1 MGLISH
7 LLEKLGHWEPYFL
20 QNINDKIKTV
30 IFIITNV
37 HLVLL
42 TSKDSGLV
50 LHICPP
56 DREGMVG
63 ISVSAYS
70 LCQLPAHFLPWPW
83 GLGLQPDCLLFIF
96 LWQPQ

>member
-1 MGLISH
+1 MSKNTQYGTNIALIRKIMS
-7 LLEKLGHWEPYFL
+7 GHREPYFL

-30 IFIITNV
+30 IFIITNA

-70 LCQLPAHFLPWPW
+70 LCQLPAHFLP
-83 GLGLQPDCLLFIF
+83 
-96 LWQPQ
+96 